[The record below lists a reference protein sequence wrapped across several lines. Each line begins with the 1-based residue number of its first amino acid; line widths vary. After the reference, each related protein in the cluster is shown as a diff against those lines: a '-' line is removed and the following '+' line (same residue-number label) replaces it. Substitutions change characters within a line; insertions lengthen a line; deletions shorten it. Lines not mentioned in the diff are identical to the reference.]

1 MFFVRI
7 ITVVHFKFSTVK
19 LKQIFTREE
28 DAHVKTNNTKLLQL
42 NILSCNKLLNLNN
55 LHYPSS
61 SFSLSYAVSSLNS
74 MYKSLPLSF
83 DSKIS
88 KSRVSGMDDK
98 VSTCVDKVF
107 SKLDHCLSSQFI

>member
-1 MFFVRI
+1 
-7 ITVVHFKFSTVK
+7 
-19 LKQIFTREE
+19 
-28 DAHVKTNNTKLLQL
+28 
-42 NILSCNKLLNLNN
+42 
-55 LHYPSS
+55 
-61 SFSLSYAVSSLNS
+61 